1 MVSNIRPAE
10 IKTMSPPQEKLAGEQ
25 PINVPKPLPE
35 VAFVSMATTDYK
47 TVERLRKEVMQMVSH
62 DLRTPLATVGNVLS
76 ILEDGRAGDLS
87 EKGKQLVAIAQR
99 NVERLVSLVND
110 LLEVEK
116 MRAGGLTLDLDVVPL
131 SYLFEEAMQS
141 VSGWAQEHQ
150 VLIEAFPTNLKV
162 FCDELR
168 LVQVLVNLLA
178 NAVKFSSPGSRVQ
191 LSATETR
198 EYIEISV
205 RDEGR
210 GIPQNQLELIF
221 ERFTQVRLEDE
232 NEKNGTGLGLAICKA
247 IVERHDGN
255 IKAESTEGVGSVFT
269 VQIPTNHE
277 RIRLIELQS

>member
-1 MVSNIRPAE
+1 MVSHIKPAE
-10 IKTMSPPQEKLAGEQ
+10 FQPISPPGDENSGEISVSP
-25 PINVPKPLPE
+25 PIAPE
-35 VAFVSMATTDYK
+35 IAFVSTTKQK

-87 EKGKQLVAIAQR
+87 DKGKQLVAIAQR

-116 MRAGGLTLDLDVVPL
+116 MKAGALSLVLEEVPL

-150 VLIEAFPTNLKV
+150 VVIEAVPTNLEI
-162 FCDELR
+162 FGDELR

-178 NAVKFSSPGSRVQ
+178 NAIKFSSAGSRVQ

-198 EYIEISV
+198 EYFEISV

-210 GIPQNQLELIF
+210 GIPQDQLELIF
-221 ERFTQVRLEDE
+221 ERFTQVRLTDM
-232 NEKNGTGLGLAICKA
+232 NEENGTGLGLAICKA
-247 IVERHDGN
+247 IVERHDGI
-255 IKAESTEGVGSVFT
+255 IKAESVEGVGSVFT

-277 RIRLIELQS
+277 RIRLIQLQG